1 MDGLDLL
8 FTCYD
13 RQRPLGAARMKQVSL
28 PQERVSHRSSYE
40 PRRLKCQSKLIDF
53 GVLIGTHLKF

>member
-40 PRRLKCQSKLIDF
+40 PRR
-53 GVLIGTHLKF
+53 

>member
-28 PQERVSHRSSYE
+28 LRKEYRT
-40 PRRLKCQSKLIDF
+40 D
-53 GVLIGTHLKF
+53 HLMSQGD